1 MPVIWQLSII
11 QFHEK
16 TLVSGVLLK
25 KTPSLYSRKV
35 GRFRN
40 LLKVGGSYFIHA
52 VAGRKVNIRFG
63 DKVYHTKTTGRGSF
77 NLVLEN
83 HETQSPKITLEGN
96 DEPLEIIQEFPVM
109 LQKTKSRFDVISD
122 IDDTILRSYSSD
134 AFRRITTLALTSPY
148 KRKVIGF
155 TRSLFERFSTQ
166 EARVFYVSKSE
177 SNLFNLL
184 TSYIRFNEFPEGA
197 MFLTSYLSLLNLFN
211 PHKGHDY
218 KLNHIRFII
227 RNSGDKQFYLLGD
240 DGQRDMEIYL
250 AVASEFP
257 GRIANV
263 FIRQTRSKRSSK
275 QVEMWEQ
282 LKQKVP
288 EAVYYQDGD
297 ETKSSFE
304 TLLDFAETSDKDK
317 DKEK

>member
-16 TLVSGVLLK
+16 TLVNGVVLQ

-35 GRFRN
+35 SRLKN
-40 LLKVGGSYFIHA
+40 LLKVAKSYLTP
-52 VAGRKVNIRFG
+52 VASGLQLEIRFS
-63 DKVYHTKTTGRGSF
+63 DQVYQTKTTASGSF
-77 NLVLEN
+77 SMLLEN
-83 HETQSPKITLEGN
+83 QHDGEPEVCLAKNGEPIKIVQN
-96 DEPLEIIQEFPVM
+96 YPVLM
-109 LQKTKSRFDVISD
+109 PQTPSQFDVISD

-155 TRSLFERFSTQ
+155 TRSLFKRFSTQ
-166 EARVFYVSKSE
+166 DARVFYISKSE

-197 MFLTSYLSLLNLFN
+197 MFLTSYLSLMNLFN

-218 KLNHIRFII
+218 KLNHIRFIM

-250 AVASEFP
+250 SVASEFP

-275 QVEMWEQ
+275 QKEMWEK

-288 EAVYYQDGD
+288 GAVYYQDGD
-297 ETKSSFE
+297 ETKSGFE
-304 TLLDFAETSDKDK
+304 TLLDFAETT
-317 DKEK
+317 DKEKD

>member
-1 MPVIWQLSII
+1 MPVVWQLSII

-25 KTPSLYSRKV
+25 KTPSLYSHKV
-35 GRFRN
+35 SRLKN
-40 LLKVGGSYFIHA
+40 LLKVGGTYFIHA
-52 VAGRKVNIRFG
+52 VAGRQVNIRFG
-63 DKVYHTKTTGRGSF
+63 DKLYDTRTTGRGSF
-77 NLVLEN
+77 NLVLEK
-83 HETQSPKITLEGN
+83 HETRIPQIMLEGN
-96 DEPLEIIQEFPVM
+96 DEPLEIIQEYPVV
-109 LQKTKSRFDVISD
+109 LKQTQSKFDVISD

-155 TRSLFERFSTQ
+155 TRSLFKQFSTQ
-166 EARVFYVSKSE
+166 DARVFYISKSE
-177 SNLFNLL
+177 SNLFDLL

-197 MFLTSYLSLLNLFN
+197 MFLTSYLSLMNLFN

-218 KLNHIRFII
+218 KLNHIRFIM
-227 RNSGDKQFYLLGD
+227 RNSADKKFYLLGD

-263 FIRQTRSKRSSK
+263 FIRQTRSKKSSRQK
-275 QVEMWEQ
+275 EMWEK

-288 EAVYYQDGD
+288 RAVYYQDGD

-304 TLLDFAETSDKDK
+304 TLLDFAETTHKKND
-317 DKEK
+317 

>member
-11 QFHEK
+11 QFQEK
-16 TLVSGVLLK
+16 TLVSGVVLK
-25 KTPSLYSRKV
+25 KTPSLYSHKV
-35 GRFRN
+35 SRFRN
-40 LLKVGGSYFIHA
+40 LMKVGGSYFIHA
-52 VAGRKVNIRFG
+52 VAGQKVNIRFG
-63 DKVYHTKTTGRGSF
+63 DKVHNTKTTGRGSF

-83 HETQSPKITLEGN
+83 HETRIPEITLEGN
-96 DEPLEIIQEFPVM
+96 DEPLEIIQDYPVV
-109 LQKTKSRFDVISD
+109 LKNTESPFDVISD

-155 TRSLFERFSTQ
+155 TRSLFKRFSTQ
-166 EARVFYVSKSE
+166 DARVFYISKSE

-197 MFLTSYLSLLNLFN
+197 MFLTSYLSLMNLFN

-218 KLNHIRFII
+218 KLNHIRFIM

-250 AVASEFP
+250 SVASEFP
-257 GRIANV
+257 DRIANV
-263 FIRQTRSKRSSK
+263 FIRQTRSKRSNK
-275 QVEMWEQ
+275 QKEMWEK

-288 EAVYYQDGD
+288 GAVYYQDGD
-297 ETKSSFE
+297 ETKSGFE
-304 TLLDFAETSDKDK
+304 TLLDFAETK
-317 DKEK
+317 DKEKD